1 MHKKTGRKRVSFFFV
16 KFFFLFKKTS
26 DDETRHLLFPRPNA
40 LVLLIPVL
48 VVVFKR
54 CFSSRD
60 GESAHKTHHLL
71 FVHFT
76 HAFVYKSITHNI
88 SH

>member
-1 MHKKTGRKRVSFFFV
+1 MMMKHVISFFIVRMPGVHF
-16 KFFFLFKKTS
+16 
-26 DDETRHLLFPRPNA
+26 
-40 LVLLIPVL
+40 PVL

-71 FVHFT
+71 FLHFT
-76 HAFVYKSITHNI
+76 HAFVYKSITHILYI
-88 SH
+88 SLK

>member
-1 MHKKTGRKRVSFFFV
+1 MMKHVISFF
-16 KFFFLFKKTS
+16 
-26 DDETRHLLFPRPNA
+26 
-40 LVLLIPVL
+40 LVRMPGVHFPVL

-71 FVHFT
+71 FLHL
-76 HAFVYKSITHNI
+76 
-88 SH
+88 